1 MDCHLLLAVRP
12 PEEGKSRLAE
22 ALDRAARIELNYNMF
37 RHSLRVGSEVFQAD
51 RIVVVSRSPALLDE
65 ARALGAQALAEAGT
79 DLNAA
84 LEQAARHAIGRGAES
99 LLSLSS
105 DLPMLTADDIQAL
118 IEAPAAIAIAT
129 DRLRLG
135 TNGLRMRPAGA
146 IAFHYG
152 EGSLAAHLAAA
163 RAAGLAAAVVERPG
177 LANDIDTP
185 ADLAELRS
193 DRNF

>member
-22 ALDRAARIELNYNMF
+22 VLDLSTRIELNYNMF
-37 RHSLRVGSEVFQAD
+37 RHSLKVGRELFRAD
-51 RIVVVSRSPALLDE
+51 RIIVVSRSPALLDE
-65 ARALGAQALAEAGT
+65 ARALGTQALPEAGI

-84 LEQAARHAIGRGAES
+84 LEQAARHAIGRGAEA

-105 DLPMLTADDIQAL
+105 DLPALTTDDVQVL
-118 IEAPAAIAIAT
+118 LDAPAAIAIAT

-146 IAFHYG
+146 IAFRYG

-163 RAAGLAAAVVERPG
+163 RAAGLDATVVERPG

-185 ADLAELRS
+185 ADLAGLRS
-193 DRNF
+193 DRSC

>member
-12 PEEGKSRLAE
+12 PEEGKSRLAV
-22 ALDRAARIELNYNMF
+22 ALDISKRIELNYNMF
-37 RHSLRVGSEVFQAD
+37 RHSLKIGSELFQPD
-51 RIVVVSRSPALLDE
+51 RIIVVSRSGALLDE
-65 ARALGAQALAEAGT
+65 ARSLGAQALAETGA

-84 LEQAARHAIGRGAES
+84 LEQAARHAIGRGAEA

-105 DLPMLTADDIQAL
+105 DLPALAADDVRAL
-118 IEAPAAIAIAT
+118 LDAPAAIAIAT
-129 DRLRLG
+129 DRLRQG
-135 TNGLRMRPAGA
+135 TNGLRMHPAGA
-146 IAFHYG
+146 IPFHYG

-163 RAAGLAAAVVERPG
+163 EAAGLDAAVIERPG

-193 DRNF
+193 NRNS

>member
-1 MDCHLLLAVRP
+1 MGCHLLLAVRP

-22 ALDRAARIELNYNMF
+22 TLDHSKRIELNFNMF
-37 RHSLRVGSEVFQAD
+37 RHSLKVGRELFRAD
-51 RIVVVSRSPALLDE
+51 RIIVVSRSPALLDE
-65 ARALGAQALAEAGT
+65 ARALGAQALAEAGN

-84 LEQAARHAIGRGAES
+84 LEQATRHAIERGAEA

-105 DLPMLTADDIQAL
+105 DLPALTADDVQAL
-118 IEAPAAIAIAT
+118 LDAPTAIAIAT
-129 DRLRLG
+129 DRLRQG

-146 IAFHYG
+146 IRFRYG

-163 RAAGLAAAVVERPG
+163 RAAGLEATVVERPG

-193 DRNF
+193 DRRS